1 LRPDIP
7 QKSGTVPSNDDRSPL
22 VDNRPS
28 VTSEVSRPS
37 CNAAAILGIAL
48 SIGTGSFIA
57 PGFQAVA
64 QANEPVSQVSAQSP
78 VVVQEPLLT
87 AVPQLQVAVV
97 PQTEPQVV
105 ERSLTSPVAP
115 AVATSVAPAP
125 AADVMTLNAGHA
137 VKPGETL
144 WQIAQSYKVEI
155 RALADANRLSTASV
169 LKVGQILQL
178 PAQLPTAIGATPDDH
193 TVNLQAMAQSVPAVP
208 VIGSA
213 GELES
218 AVQARQT
225 AAVSDLR
232 VKRDRLKQSLAEL
245 GEESKSASVEFTE
258 GRSNAFAA
266 ATQPATSGLPVTRL
280 ANVPLPSI
288 GGEAPQMIARRAVDA
303 KVDAKVDVAVPVV
316 PKSDAKSDF
325 NPTPLLAEIHN
336 LRNRAN
342 RQKLVTTPTLVAQ
355 VVPTESPSTR
365 VEPLQAQSVA
375 VNPDFANRKSDSALS
390 IELRNFVQPKLKP
403 EAADKVKSA
412 PTANA
417 QVMARAT
424 LGSEA
429 YAPVTPAVRK
439 MVAPN
444 LPTIGKAEAY
454 LPGGGSSSGMVW
466 PAQGMLSSGFGWR
479 WGRPHKGIDI
489 AAPIGTP
496 IVSAAAGKVAFAGW
510 NDGGYGYLVEVE
522 HVDGTMTRY
531 AHNDRILVKVGQE
544 VNQGQ
549 QLSEMGSTGHS
560 TGPHL
565 HFEVRPRGG
574 EAVNP
579 MAFLNNQS

>member
-7 QKSGTVPSNDDRSPL
+7 HKSGTVPSNDDRSPL
-22 VDNRPS
+22 VDKRPS

-37 CNAAAILGIAL
+37 CNAAAILGIAMT
-48 SIGTGSFIA
+48 IGTGSIIA

-64 QANEPVSQVSAQSP
+64 QANEPASTQVSVQSA

-87 AVPQLQVAVV
+87 SIPQSQVAVV
-97 PQTEPQVV
+97 PQIEPQVV
-105 ERSLTSPVAP
+105 ERSLTTAAAPITAVTSVVAP
-115 AVATSVAPAP
+115 TPAENLVGSST
-125 AADVMTLNAGHA
+125 AHA

-144 WQIAQSYKVEI
+144 WQIAQSYQIEV
-155 RALADANRLSTASV
+155 RALANANRLSTVSV
-169 LKVGQILQL
+169 LKVGQVL
-178 PAQLPTAIGATPDDH
+178 QLPTATEASFANGTI
-193 TVNLQAMAQSVPAVP
+193 NFQAIAQSVPVVP
-208 VIGSA
+208 VLGSVDKLTSDTPA
-213 GELES
+213 GRTEVVADRS
-218 AVQARQT
+218 MG
-225 AAVSDLR
+225 
-232 VKRDRLKQSLAEL
+232 RDRFKRSLAEL
-245 GEESKSASVEFTE
+245 GEASKSASMVFTE
-258 GRSNAFAA
+258 GQSEALAA
-266 ATQPATSGLPVTRL
+266 AAAPTTTGGLPVTRL
-280 ANVPLPSI
+280 ANVPLPAI
-288 GGEAPQMIARRAVDA
+288 GGEEPQMIVRKAMA
-303 KVDAKVDVAVPVV
+303 AKVDVAVPVV
-316 PKSDAKSDF
+316 PQPVAPTEF

-336 LRNRAN
+336 LRNRYN
-342 RQKLVTTPTLVAQ
+342 QRQLMAQ
-355 VVPTESPSTR
+355 VVPTETATR
-365 VEPLQAQSVA
+365 IEPLKAQSVA

-403 EAADKVKSA
+403 EATGKVKSA
-412 PTANA
+412 PSANA
-417 QVMARAT
+417 QVVARAS

-429 YAPVTPAVRK
+429 YAPVTPAVRR

-444 LPTIGKAEAY
+444 LPAIGKADAY

-496 IVSAAAGKVAFAGW
+496 IVAAASGKVAYAGW
-510 NDGGYGYLVEVE
+510 NDGGYGYVVEVE
-522 HVDGTMTRY
+522 HEDGTMTRY
-531 AHNDRILVKVGQE
+531 AHNDRILVKDGQQ

-549 QLSEMGSTGHS
+549 QISEMGTTGHS

-565 HFEVRPRGG
+565 HFEVHPRGG